1 MSFGHHFHQST
12 YPLWRDRYIDYD
24 RLKKLLYD
32 QVFLERGA
40 PARGMPD
47 RAAEDFY
54 NELMNVQIAR
64 FRDTQADIH
73 MLLQARADACESDL
87 YPLAQEMTDMH
98 EVQANRSSCCTITPH
113 SLEIAGG
120 AAFQPSS
127 EP

>member
-1 MSFGHHFHQST
+1 MSFGHFFHQSV
-12 YPLWRDRYIDYD
+12 YPPWRDRYIDYD
-24 RLKKLLYD
+24 RVKKLLYD

-40 PARGMPD
+40 PARGLPD

-64 FRDTQADIH
+64 FRETQADIH
-73 MLLQARADACESDL
+73 MLLQARADACESVL
-87 YPLAQEMTDMH
+87 YPLAREMTDVH
-98 EVQANRSSCCTITPH
+98 EDQANRSSCCTITPH